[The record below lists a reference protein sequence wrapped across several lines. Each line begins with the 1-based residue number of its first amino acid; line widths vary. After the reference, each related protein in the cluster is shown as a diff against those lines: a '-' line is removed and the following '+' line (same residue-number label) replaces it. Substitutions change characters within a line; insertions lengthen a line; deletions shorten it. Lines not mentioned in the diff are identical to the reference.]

1 MCPHPRQTGT
11 GSLSSAS
18 AAIYKH
24 LFSQNPIWCANA
36 ILNHGQTFVQL
47 SKNEASALWRA
58 ESGRSQK
65 SRVAPDLDSP
75 GVSPVWSCAG
85 RRRGIHFGWH
95 MGDACWACRRP
106 HQGLQE
112 NMEGPWQGARPS
124 WAMWNTNRKQQFAVP
139 RNSIKPIKGF
149 TGPGKGYPF
158 GQHHCQVFPFQN
170 HRAVRTREAFRGIFC
185 NGKLGVTQ
193 VLPLY

>member
-1 MCPHPRQTGT
+1 MLYWTTDRHSCNFLRMRH
-11 GSLSSAS
+11 
-18 AAIYKH
+18 
-24 LFSQNPIWCANA
+24 
-36 ILNHGQTFVQL
+36 
-47 SKNEASALWRA
+47 SALWGA
-58 ESGRSQK
+58 ESVWSQK
-65 SRVAPDLDSP
+65 SRAAPDLDSP
-75 GVSPVWSCAG
+75 GVSPVWSWAG

-149 TGPGKGYPF
+149 TRPGKGYPF

-185 NGKLGVTQ
+185 NGRLGVTQ